1 MLFKNKAELM
11 GSLIFIITN
20 ENNWEETFYKY
31 FNSDYENV
39 ILWLKY
45 KLGEIA
51 ETGKTILEDENNSRM
66 ILSIEKDNDVVNWEL
81 SPEPEPTKKG
91 AILLVG

>member
-20 ENNWEETFYKY
+20 KNNWEETFCKY

-51 ETGKTILEDENNSRM
+51 ETGKAILYDGNGDRM
-66 ILSIEKDNDVVNWEL
+66 IFTLEKDNDVVNWEL
-81 SPEPEPTKKG
+81 SPEPKPTKKG
-91 AILLVG
+91 AILLVD